1 MRRLQVQI
9 LALLLTLIAVLSS
22 CGREVKGGAMA
33 AKGGGDPD
41 RGKEAIQRYGC
52 TACHNI
58 PGVAGPRGMV
68 GPPLDHLAKR
78 QALAERLP
86 NTPETMIRW
95 LQNPQAL
102 DPQSTMPNLG
112 VTPDDARD
120 LAAYLYTLE

>member
-1 MRRLQVQI
+1 MRHLDLRTLP
-9 LALLLTLIAVLSS
+9 LLLVLIA
-22 CGREVKGGAMA
+22 CRPTEKGGPMA
-33 AKGGGDPD
+33 AKGGGNAD

-68 GPPLDHLAKR
+68 GPSLDHLAKR
-78 QALAERLP
+78 PLLAEKLP

-112 VTPDDARD
+112 VSPDEARD
-120 LAAYLYTLE
+120 MATYLYTLE